1 MPAGYA
7 TAQVTR
13 RGGGGVATSIARI
26 ELRGVRSPVVSAFID
41 IADVSTNVDKM
52 SVSSYVDNSYMSTYD
67 YTVLMRIGSLHDL
80 AAAIRG
86 RRQELGL
93 SQAQLAARA
102 HVSRAWVNAF
112 ESGKPAAELR
122 LVLAV
127 IDALGLELQIGDR
140 EDGPSR
146 GAAVDLDVLLD
157 DYERP

>member
-1 MPAGYA
+1 M
-7 TAQVTR
+7 TT
-13 RGGGGVATSIARI
+13 
-26 ELRGVRSPVVSAFID
+26 
-41 IADVSTNVDKM
+41 
-52 SVSSYVDNSYMSTYD
+52 
-67 YTVLMRIGSLHDL
+67 RIGSLHDL

-93 SQAQLAARA
+93 SQAQLASRA

-127 IDALGLELQIGDR
+127 VDALGLELRLGES
-140 EDGPSR
+140 EDDPMR
-146 GAAVDLDVLLD
+146 GGTVDLDELLD

>member
-1 MPAGYA
+1 MA
-7 TAQVTR
+7 T
-13 RGGGGVATSIARI
+13 
-26 ELRGVRSPVVSAFID
+26 
-41 IADVSTNVDKM
+41 
-52 SVSSYVDNSYMSTYD
+52 
-67 YTVLMRIGSLHDL
+67 RIGSLHDI

-122 LVLAV
+122 LVLAIV
-127 IDALGLELQIGDR
+127 DALDLELQIGDR
-140 EDGPSR
+140 EDGPPR
-146 GAAVDLDVLLD
+146 GAAVDLDELLD

>member
-1 MPAGYA
+1 
-7 TAQVTR
+7 
-13 RGGGGVATSIARI
+13 
-26 ELRGVRSPVVSAFID
+26 
-41 IADVSTNVDKM
+41 
-52 SVSSYVDNSYMSTYD
+52 MSTYG
-67 YTVLMRIGSLHDL
+67 YSVLMRIGSLHDL

-127 IDALGLELQIGDR
+127 MDALGLELQIGDR

-146 GAAVDLDVLLD
+146 GAAVDLDLLLD

>member
-1 MPAGYA
+1 MA
-7 TAQVTR
+7 T
-13 RGGGGVATSIARI
+13 
-26 ELRGVRSPVVSAFID
+26 
-41 IADVSTNVDKM
+41 
-52 SVSSYVDNSYMSTYD
+52 
-67 YTVLMRIGSLHDL
+67 RIGSLHDL
-80 AAAIRG
+80 AAAVRG

-127 IDALGLELQIGDR
+127 VDALGLELQLGDR
-140 EDGPSR
+140 DGPPR
-146 GAAVDLDVLLD
+146 DATVDLDVLLD